1 MTLEIKAEV
10 YDAGESVCVVDY
22 SFKEDLD
29 PGTRVTLTV
38 AKDVNELPYLGN
50 DDLTLRFKSGRIR
63 KFGLNRVSN
72 RWIADNPNAYN
83 SWTITLGEVVL

>member
-1 MTLEIKAEV
+1 MTLDIKAEV
-10 YDAGESVCVVDY
+10 LDAGESVCVVDY
-22 SFKEDLD
+22 AFKEDLD
-29 PGTRVTLTV
+29 PGTMVKLTV

-72 RWIADNPNAYN
+72 GWIADSPNAYN